1 MTTSGT
7 TAYAPNRAQVI
18 QDALEMC
25 GSDVYGEN
33 DPAVFASAGRS
44 LNTLIKALNANKTD
58 VNVIVRTTF
67 DTVAGT
73 GSYATDALGVD
84 GMTVNAA
91 GGDSV
96 VSPITKQQ
104 YDAKVDKTAQGRP
117 SHFYH
122 DKQAG
127 LIYLHPVPDAVYE
140 VVYGKVRQYQ
150 DIDEPEQTFDFPS
163 SAIEMLT
170 FGLAH
175 RYGFKSGMDAGTRQD
190 LERQFI
196 IAEKKYL
203 VANSAY
209 TKGQRATSCMVV

>member
-25 GSDVYGEN
+25 GADVYGEN
-33 DPAVFASAGRS
+33 DPAVIESAGRS
-44 LNTLIKALNANKTD
+44 LNTLIKALNAGKTD
-58 VNVIVRTTF
+58 VNVIVRATF

-73 GSYATDALGVD
+73 ANYATDALGID

-91 GGDSV
+91 GGDTPV
-96 VSPITKQQ
+96 MPMTKQQ

-117 SHFYH
+117 DSFYH
-122 DKQAG
+122 DKQSG
-127 LIYLHPVPDAVYE
+127 LVYLHPVPDTVYE
-140 VVYGKVRQYQ
+140 AAYGKVRQYQ

-163 SAIEMLT
+163 SAMEMLT

-175 RYGFKSGMDAGTRQD
+175 RYSFKAGLDAGKQD
-190 LERQFI
+190 RLQAQFI
-196 IAEKKYL
+196 MAEKRYL

-209 TKGQRATSCMVV
+209 TKGQRSTSCMVV